1 MRELHVLGATVMSD
15 EEVRPIIIKR
25 KKVSGGDGHHGGAW
39 KVAYADF
46 VTAMMAFFMLMWLLN
61 ATTEK
66 QRKGLA
72 DYFTPTIAIARVSGG
87 GDGAFGGDSM
97 FSEQV
102 LPQSGTGGLVEL
114 PPSDFEEAGASGA
127 QGGEQQGEGLE
138 NLEELV
144 AGLIGSGGESLI
156 SESAK
161 KHINTR
167 LTDKGLV
174 IELFDIEGD
183 PLFQPDTAIPED
195 VLIELTGVMAE
206 LFQLVDN
213 RVTIA
218 AHSRTFPSVLANN
231 PAWGLSTDRSHA
243 QRDLLIMAGLQ
254 EARIEQIIG
263 FGQQK
268 PNAYDPMA
276 AENNRL
282 EITLLRQEDT

>member
-1 MRELHVLGATVMSD
+1 MSAN
-15 EEVRPIIIKR
+15 EVRPIIIKR

-87 GDGAFGGDSM
+87 GDGAFGGDSIS
-97 FSEQV
+97 SENV
-102 LPQSGTGGLVEL
+102 MPESGRGGLIQV
-114 PPSDFEEAGASGA
+114 PPVDFEPAEGTNNRDTDLKDI
-127 QGGEQQGEGLE
+127 EDLIEGLM
-138 NLEELV
+138 
-144 AGLIGSGGESLI
+144 GSGGESLI

-167 LTDKGLV
+167 VTDKGLV

-183 PLFQPDTAIPED
+183 PLFQPDTAVPED
-195 VLIELTGVMAE
+195 VLRELTGVMAE
-206 LFQLVDN
+206 LFQLVEN

-218 AHSRTFPSVLANN
+218 AHSRTFPSVIAKN
-231 PAWGLSTDRSHA
+231 PAWFLSTERSHA
-243 QRDLLIMAGLQ
+243 QRNLLVNAGLP
-254 EARIEQIIG
+254 EARVEQIIG

-268 PNAYDPMA
+268 PFAPDPMA
-276 AENNRL
+276 AKNNRL
-282 EITLLRQEDT
+282 EITLLRQDDSAK

>member
-1 MRELHVLGATVMSD
+1 LAFIKTHAERFGVISMSAD
-15 EEVRPIIIKR
+15 EIRPIIIKR

-61 ATTEK
+61 ATTEQQK
-66 QRKGLA
+66 KGLA

-87 GDGAFGGDSM
+87 GDGAFGGNNM
-97 FSEQV
+97 FTEDV
-102 LPQSGTGGLVEL
+102 GPQDGTGGLIEL
-114 PPSDFEEAGASGA
+114 PPVDFEEERESSNNAG
-127 QGGEQQGEGLE
+127 ELE
-138 NLEELV
+138 DLEELV

-156 SESAK
+156 SENAK

-174 IELFDIEGD
+174 IELFDIDGD

-195 VLIELTGVMAE
+195 ILRELSGVMAE
-206 LFQLVDN
+206 LFQLVEN

-218 AHSRTFPSVLANN
+218 AHSRTFPKVMARN
-231 PAWGLSTDRSHA
+231 PAWSLSTDRSHV
-243 QRDLLIMAGLQ
+243 QRDLLVSAGLP
-254 EARIEQIIG
+254 EGRIEQIIG

-268 PNAYDPMA
+268 PNTSDPMA